1 MTPRRKSIHKPRPT
15 LLDREAIEEIVYS
28 DHEAS
33 GEHII
38 IRRDMGMLR
47 GNPRIFRRLAL
58 QKAPFIIN
66 DHRMG
71 IILRGT
77 GVTNVNLVDR
87 ELHAGMFIYASPG
100 SILTPKSFSDDFE
113 IFGIALFE
121 GFTMPFATGSMPP
134 AFNGHAREM
143 IMEADETDLHTA
155 HRILDALWSLAQP
168 HDFPRPVA
176 SSLVAALMQLYD
188 NLYHRHAVRSS
199 GAGSQGQG
207 IFDRF
212 IRLVNLHCA
221 EQHHLAF
228 YADRICLTE
237 RYLSS
242 VVSQTSGVSA
252 KEWIDRALVM
262 RIKVELLHTDKA
274 VARIADDLSF
284 PNPSFFC
291 KYFKRLVGITPGEY
305 RQSKAAPQHKP
316 QDSTHALSK

>member
-1 MTPRRKSIHKPRPT
+1 MTPRRKSIHKSRPT

-71 IILRGT
+71 IVLRGT

-87 ELHAGMFIYASPG
+87 ELHAGMFLYASPG

-134 AFNGHAREM
+134 AFNGHAR
-143 IMEADETDLHTA
+143 
-155 HRILDALWSLAQP
+155 R
-168 HDFPRPVA
+168 
-176 SSLVAALMQLYD
+176 
-188 NLYHRHAVRSS
+188 RS
-199 GAGSQGQG
+199 
-207 IFDRF
+207 
-212 IRLVNLHCA
+212 
-221 EQHHLAF
+221 
-228 YADRICLTE
+228 
-237 RYLSS
+237 
-242 VVSQTSGVSA
+242 
-252 KEWIDRALVM
+252 
-262 RIKVELLHTDKA
+262 
-274 VARIADDLSF
+274 
-284 PNPSFFC
+284 
-291 KYFKRLVGITPGEY
+291 
-305 RQSKAAPQHKP
+305 
-316 QDSTHALSK
+316 